1 MLFVFT
7 EPGHVDAI
15 NTCSGRVLFHEL
27 KFERDRPVISL
38 IPTLSAVTQ
47 NG

>member
-7 EPGHVDAI
+7 EHGDVDAI
-15 NTCSGRVLFHEL
+15 NSGRVLFHEL
-27 KFERDRPVISL
+27 KFGRDRPVISL
-38 IPTLSAVTQ
+38 IPALSAVTQ